1 MMKWI
6 LVLLLVTASVGVVA
20 RVSAQTVPA
29 AADTPAV
36 DGAVQGPSQPSVGTG
51 GFQSQGPSSA
61 PFGTSGL
68 SATPRAASV
77 SSPLAALAQTRTPP
91 ATPTPVVD
99 TTATNDVLHPPQPL
113 ATAQC
118 EDGWFSYNQIQEI
131 VCAGHGGVM
140 KWVIPPGELQGT
152 LFERFQQAA
161 AVAPFLGSYIP
172 PPLPALPPLPSLTPT
187 PVSRGVPAGC
197 VSFSGGP
204 CVTPCKD
211 GTYSSSTGSG
221 TCSDHGGVAS

>member
-1 MMKWI
+1 MLKWLLI
-6 LVLLLVTASVGVVA
+6 LLLVAASTGVVA
-20 RVSAQTVPA
+20 RVSTQPVPV

-36 DGAVQGPSQPSVGTG
+36 DGVVQGPGQPSTGAG
-51 GFQSQGPSSA
+51 GFQSQGPASA
-61 PFGTSGL
+61 PFGTSGV
-68 SATPRAASV
+68 SAGPGAGPTSP
-77 SSPLAALAQTRTPP
+77 PLAALGQTPSQMAMPP

-118 EDGWFSYNQIQEI
+118 EDGWFSYNQVREI
-131 VCAGHGGVM
+131 VCAGHRGVM

-172 PPLPALPPLPSLTPT
+172 PPLPALPPLPTLTPT
-187 PVSRGVPAGC
+187 PPGR
-197 VSFSGGP
+197 
-204 CVTPCKD
+204 
-211 GTYSSSTGSG
+211 
-221 TCSDHGGVAS
+221 